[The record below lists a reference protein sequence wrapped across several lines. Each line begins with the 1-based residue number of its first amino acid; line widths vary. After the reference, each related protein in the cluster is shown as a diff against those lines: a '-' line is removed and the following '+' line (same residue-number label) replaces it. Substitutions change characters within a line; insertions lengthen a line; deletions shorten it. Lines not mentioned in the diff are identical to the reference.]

1 MSWFLKIKKVN
12 FNILIRLLIFIAA
25 FSGMLIGPVSRQ
37 FFGSTNRYLRPWQMY
52 SGYGRDICDVEYY
65 LTENNKD
72 FVKLDPYEFIK
83 SEDWLD
89 APRKIKNLRNPKQV
103 KLKAKKMCELI
114 PEGQFLYVKAKCG
127 QLRKGWRII
136 INNRSR
142 PFCHK
147 KKINF
152 KDIIPK

>member
-1 MSWFLKIKKVN
+1 MSWILKIKKIN
-12 FNILIRLLIFIAA
+12 SNILIRLLIFIAA

-37 FFGSTNRYLRPWQMY
+37 FLGSTNRYLRPWRMY
-52 SGYGRDICDVEYY
+52 SGYGRDICDVEYFT
-65 LTENNKD
+65 TENNKD

-127 QLRKGWRII
+127 QLRKGWKII
-136 INNRSR
+136 INNRSK
-142 PFCHK
+142 PFCAK
-147 KKINF
+147 KKTNF
-152 KDIIPK
+152 

>member
-1 MSWFLKIKKVN
+1 MSWVLKIKKIN
-12 FNILIRLLIFIAA
+12 SNILIRLLIFIAA

-37 FFGSTNRYLRPWQMY
+37 FLGSTNRYLRPWRMY

-89 APRKIKNLRNPKQV
+89 APKKIKNLRNPKQV
-103 KLKAKKMCELI
+103 MLKAKKMCKLI
-114 PEGQFLYVKAKCG
+114 PEGQFLYVNAKCG
-127 QLRKGWRII
+127 QTRKGWKII
-136 INNRSR
+136 IDNRK
-142 PFCHK
+142 PFCKRK
-147 KKINF
+147 KNDF
-152 KDIIPK
+152 KDTISK